1 MSWGN
6 KLLLVFIAFT
16 GLMSYMTYRCVT
28 TPVELVA
35 NEYYQDELAYQ
46 NVIDGEK
53 NANALSRKINIRQ
66 EAGKIMV
73 EFPPEMMSSHLT
85 GTILFYNAANLS
97 RDRSV
102 KLNVLSGGKIT
113 LESSLLGPGQFTVKI
128 TWNANNKDYY
138 SEQNIMVI

>member
-16 GLMSYMTYRCVT
+16 GLMSYMTYRCVS

-46 NVIDGEK
+46 NVIDGAK

-66 EAGKIMV
+66 EAGKIMI

-85 GTILFYNAANLS
+85 GTILFYNAANLN
-97 RDRSV
+97 RDRNV
-102 KLNVLSGGKIT
+102 KLNVLSGGKII
-113 LESSLLGPGQFTVKI
+113 LESGLLGPGQFTVKI

-138 SEQNIMVI
+138 SEQNIMII